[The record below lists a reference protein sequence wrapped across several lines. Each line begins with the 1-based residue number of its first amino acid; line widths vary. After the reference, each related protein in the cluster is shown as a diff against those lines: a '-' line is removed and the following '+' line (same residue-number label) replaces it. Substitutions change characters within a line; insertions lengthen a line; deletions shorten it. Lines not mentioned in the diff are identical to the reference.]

1 MIANLFLRGASAGQE
16 LIRSFGARLIL
27 AMGYGLRQ
35 VPAGER
41 KTILE
46 KGLREL
52 WFLAMIVVQYW
63 ADKLPK
69 AEATIVREGLEQFAL
84 GTLAANLKHVA
95 EKLEPFVRGSYE
107 ANSEANLAGAGVYF
121 KALVEDVGAD
131 SLTKALRFLPLDAAQ
146 EKVFREIAPPDG
158 LEAEFKQVLATQP
171 APPAVKPEARGERFE
186 RAELGT
192 RTQAVKPAPA
202 VRPPAAN
209 LAVSEKTR
217 SYFASLGWSGEDLER
232 ILSGP
237 SGAGGPKT

>member
-69 AEATIVREGLEQFAL
+69 AEAAIVRDGLEPFAL

-95 EKLEPFVRGSYE
+95 EKMEPFVRGSYE
-107 ANSEANLAGAGVYF
+107 ASSDANLAGAGVYF

-146 EKVFREIAPPDG
+146 EKVFREMAPPDW
-158 LEAEFKQVLATQP
+158 LEAEFKQVLSSTP
-171 APPAVKPEARGERFE
+171 APPVVKPEARGERFE
-186 RAELGT
+186 RADLGT
-192 RTQAVKPAPA
+192 RTQPTQP
-202 VRPPAAN
+202 VRPPTPN

-217 SYFASLGWSGEDLER
+217 SYFASLGWSGDDLER

-237 SGAGGPKT
+237 SGGAKT